1 MEKLGGSMV
10 DLSTDQ
16 LADLRQNFDVV
27 DRNGDGWIVESEF
40 IALLQSLDRD
50 LSRDECLLAFEA
62 TDDDGDGKI
71 SFEEFMEWWTGE

>member
-1 MEKLGGSMV
+1 MEELGGNMV

-40 IALLQSLDRD
+40 IALLQSLDGD